1 MNLDDRIKTI
11 YRGNTISFLLSK
23 YGGLLLSMLCLLLFN
38 RYVTDPLT
46 GLKAFDRR
54 LLKKLDLES
63 DGVELETEIIAKLS
77 KYNKYLLEVPVDY
90 RPRLKSEGKKITV
103 LDGFKAIIKLLKI
116 RFLQN

>member
-1 MNLDDRIKTI
+1 MKIAFGSSVAGL
-11 YRGNTISFLLSK
+11 FLSL
-23 YGGLLLSMLCLLLFN
+23 LCLILFN

-54 LLKKLDLES
+54 LLKMLDLKS

-77 KYNKYLLEVPVDY
+77 RNHKYILEVPVDY

-103 LDGFKAIIKLLKI
+103 RDGFKALITLLRI
-116 RFLQN
+116 RFLLD